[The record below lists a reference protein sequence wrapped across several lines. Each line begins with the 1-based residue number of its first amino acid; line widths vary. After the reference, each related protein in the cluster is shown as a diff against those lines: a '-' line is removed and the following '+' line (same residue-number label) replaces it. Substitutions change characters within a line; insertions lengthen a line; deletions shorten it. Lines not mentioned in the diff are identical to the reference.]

1 MLARKL
7 NREDVTLEQGTVV
20 FLKDGIC
27 GVRIGSAHYD
37 AKRAKSCLVAPSPGD
52 EVLVMYGRGGQ
63 CFILAVL
70 EGDEHE
76 TNPVTKLEVDG
87 DLAIHLGTGKL
98 DVKAARGVS
107 LSSGSELNLVGQSL
121 SVSALQ
127 GTIFIEKLEHLGSRF
142 KAEVEAIRLVGTVC
156 DSFFERVSQRAQR
169 SYRTIED
176 IDQLKANKIDYAAET
191 TLALRARH
199 AVVHAE
205 EICKVDASQVQLG

>member
-7 NREDVTLEQGTVV
+7 NRDDATLEQGTVV
-20 FLKDGIC
+20 FLKDGSC
-27 GVRIGSAHYD
+27 GVRVGTAHYD
-37 AKRAKSCLVAPSPGD
+37 AKRAKSCLVAPSAGD
-52 EVLVMYGRGGQ
+52 EVLVTYGRGGQ

-70 EGDEHE
+70 EGEEHE
-76 TNPVTKLEVDG
+76 TNPITRLEVDG

-107 LSSGSELNLVGQSL
+107 FCSGSELNLVGQSL

-127 GTIFIEKLEHLGSRF
+127 GTIFVEKLEHLGSRF
-142 KAEVEAIRLVGTVC
+142 KAEVEAIRLVGSVC

-176 IDQLKANKIDYAAET
+176 IDQLKANKIDYAAES

>member
-7 NREDVTLEQGTVV
+7 NHNDVTLEQGTVV
-20 FLKDGIC
+20 FSKDGSWAVRVG
-27 GVRIGSAHYD
+27 GVNYA

-52 EVLVMYGRGGQ
+52 EVLLSFGRGGD
-63 CFILAVL
+63 CFVLAVL
-70 EGDEHE
+70 EGSEQA

-87 DLAIHLGTGKL
+87 DLEIHVGAGKL

-107 LSSGSELNLVGQSL
+107 FSSGAELNLVGKSL

-127 GTIFIEKLEHLGSRF
+127 GTIFVEQLEHLGSRF
-142 KAEVEAIRLVGTVC
+142 KAEVEAMRIVGTVC

-169 SYRTIED
+169 SFRTIED
-176 IDQLKANKIDYAAET
+176 IDQLRANKVDYAAEST
-191 TLALRARH
+191 MALRAKH

-205 EICKVDASQVQLG
+205 EICKIDASQVQLG

>member
-7 NREDVTLEQGTVV
+7 NRDEVTLEQGTVV
-20 FLKDGIC
+20 HWKDGFWS
-27 GVRIGSAHYD
+27 VRVGNTHYA
-37 AKRAKSCLVAPSPGD
+37 AKRAKSCLVAPNPGD
-52 EVLVMYGRGGQ
+52 EVLLSFGRGGG
-63 CFILAVL
+63 FILAVL
-70 EGDEHE
+70 EGHEHE

-87 DLAIHLGTGKL
+87 DLELHVGAGKL

-142 KAEVEAIRLVGTVC
+142 KAEVEAMRLVGTVC
-156 DSFFERVSQRAQR
+156 DSFFERVSQRVQR
-169 SYRTIED
+169 SYRTVED

-191 TLALRARH
+191 TMALRARH